1 MSRCYPAW
9 NGIQV
14 LPEHFIRFAWTEPMR
29 DLAAKI
35 GMSDVDLRK
44 LFVSMGIVLP
54 PQGYWNKLRAGKP

>member
-14 LPEHFIRFAWTEPMR
+14 LPEHFIRFAWTESMR

-44 LFVSMGIVLP
+44 LFVSMGIVVRP
-54 PQGYWNKLRAGKP
+54 TG